1 MKGRRLIAA
10 GLILIAL
17 AVLLAGYNVFCSV
30 RGGNAAEDILAGL
43 DKVTES
49 PEPAPSY
56 MLNPDMEMPEVEI
69 DGIMY
74 IGKVSLPSIGITLP
88 VASSFDN
95 SVLNISP
102 CRYSGSAYRDSMI
115 ICGHNFRTHFGFLAR
130 VTAGDRVT
138 FTDTEGNVFT
148 YEVCDM
154 ESMDGTDVER
164 MSQGDWDLTL
174 FTCTPGGRARL
185 AVRCIRDK

>member
-1 MKGRRLIAA
+1 MKGRRLTAA
-10 GLILIAL
+10 GLILIAA

-30 RGGNAAEDILAGL
+30 RGGSAAGDTLAGL
-43 DKVTES
+43 EKVIGTEK
-49 PEPAPSY
+49 PAASY

-88 VASSFDN
+88 VASSFDY

-102 CRYSGSAYRDSMI
+102 CRFKGSAYRDSMI
-115 ICGHNFRTHFGFLAR
+115 ICGHNFRTHFGSLAR
-130 VTAGDRVT
+130 VKAGDQVT
-138 FTDTEGNVFT
+138 FTDTEGNVFP

>member
-1 MKGRRLIAA
+1 MKGRRLTAA
-10 GLILIAL
+10 GLILIAA
-17 AVLLAGYNVFCSV
+17 AVILAGYNVFCSV
-30 RGGNAAEDILAGL
+30 RGGSAAGDTLAGL
-43 DKVTES
+43 EKVTGTEK
-49 PEPAPSY
+49 PAPSY

-74 IGKVSLPSIGITLP
+74 IGKVSIPSIGVNLP
-88 VASSFDN
+88 VASSFDY

-102 CRYSGSAYRDSMI
+102 CRFKGSAYRDSMI
-115 ICGHNFRTHFGFLAR
+115 ICGHNFRTHFGSLAR
-130 VTAGDRVT
+130 VKAGDQVT

>member
-88 VASSFDN
+88 VASSFDY

-102 CRYSGSAYRDSMI
+102 CRFKGSAYRDSMI
-115 ICGHNFRTHFGFLAR
+115 ICGHNFRTHFGSLAR
-130 VTAGDRVT
+130 VKAGDQVT